1 MQQLPIIA
9 IVGRPNVGKSTLFN
23 RLAGS
28 RRALVKNDPG
38 VTRDRIVEEMEINGR
53 LFLVIDT
60 AGLDPDADGDLGTAV
75 QEQAMVAVEQA
86 DAILFV
92 VDGKAGLLPEDERVA
107 QILRRSDKPLLMAVN
122 KIDQPAQHGQRMA
135 EFYRLGLALEPM
147 AVSAEHGRGVFAALE
162 ALIEALP
169 EIIPEP
175 IETEEQGDGA
185 GERLLKVAIVGR
197 PNVGKSSL
205 LNKLLGSERVVV
217 SDVPGTT
224 RDTIDVRLD
233 TDEGPLLLIDTA
245 GIRRPG
251 RRRATQEQVMAILA
265 IRAIERADVVLQLLD
280 ASEGVTDQ
288 DAKIAGLV
296 RDRGCPTVILLNKW
310 DLMGIDDD
318 KAKASKRLYDEIDR
332 RLGFLNEAPI
342 VAVSAKTGARL
353 SRIFPPVRELAKA
366 AGQEISTSALNRWL
380 KETTK
385 RHPPAMAVRS
395 QSVRRSIKFFY
406 VTQVGTKPPTFVFF
420 CTDPAV
426 IQGSYI
432 RFLENRLREDFALKN
447 TPIRILLRKRTR
459 REDKE

>member
-38 VTRDRIVEEMEINGR
+38 VTRDRIVEEVEINGR
-53 LFLVIDT
+53 PFLVIDT
-60 AGLDPDADGDLGTAV
+60 AGLDPDADDSLGTAV
-75 QEQAMVAVEQA
+75 QEQAMAAVEQA
-86 DAILFV
+86 DAVLFL

-107 QILRRSDKPLLMAVN
+107 QVLRRSDKPLLMAVN
-122 KIDQPAQHGQRMA
+122 KIDQPKQHGQRMA
-135 EFYRLGLALEPM
+135 EFFRLGFALQPM
-147 AVSAEHGRGVFAALE
+147 AVSAEHGRGVFEALE
-162 ALIEALP
+162 TLIEALP
-169 EIIPEP
+169 EPPESP
-175 IETEEQGDGA
+175 ETEEQGDGA

-217 SDVPGTT
+217 SEVPGTT
-224 RDTIDVRLD
+224 RDAIDVRLE
-233 TDEGPLLLIDTA
+233 TEEGPLLLIDTA

-251 RRRATQEQVMAILA
+251 RRRVAQEQVMALLA
-265 IRAIERADVVLQLLD
+265 IRAIERADVVLQLID

-288 DAKIAGLV
+288 DTKIAGMV
-296 RDRGCPTVILLNKW
+296 RDRGCPTIILLNKW
-310 DLMGIDDD
+310 DLLSKDED
-318 KAKASKRLYDEIDR
+318 KAKASKRLYDEVDR
-332 RLGFLNEAPI
+332 RLGFLNDAPI
-342 VAVSAKTGARL
+342 IAVSAKTGARL

-380 KETTK
+380 KETTA

-395 QSVRRSIKFFY
+395 QSQRRSIKFFY

-420 CTDPAV
+420 CTDPKV
-426 IQGSYI
+426 IQGSYT
-432 RFLENRLREDFALKN
+432 RFLENRLREDFDLKN
-447 TPIRILLRKRTR
+447 TPVRILLRKRNR
-459 REDKE
+459 RDDE

>member
-38 VTRDRIVEEMEINGR
+38 VTRDRIVEEVEINGR
-53 LFLVIDT
+53 PFLLIDT
-60 AGLDPDADGDLGTAV
+60 AGLDPDADDDLGSAV

-86 DAILFV
+86 DAVLFV
-92 VDGKAGLLPEDERVA
+92 VDGKAGLLPEDERLA

-122 KIDQPAQHGQRMA
+122 KIDQPAQHRQRMA
-135 EFYRLGLALEPM
+135 EFYRLGLALEPK
-147 AVSAEHGRGVFAALE
+147 AVSAEHGGGVFDALE
-162 ALIEALP
+162 TLIEALP
-169 EIIPEP
+169 ELPEP
-175 IETEEQGDGA
+175 TEADEQGEGA

-217 SDVPGTT
+217 SEEPGTT
-224 RDTIDVRLD
+224 RDTIDVRLETED
-233 TDEGPLLLIDTA
+233 GPLLLIDTA

-310 DLMGIDDD
+310 DLMGLDED
-318 KAKASKRLYDEIDR
+318 KAKASKRLYDELDR
-332 RLGFLNEAPI
+332 RMGFLNEAPI
-342 VAVSAKTGARL
+342 IAVSAKTGARL

-366 AGQEISTSALNRWL
+366 AGQEISTSELNRWL

-406 VTQVGTKPPTFVFF
+406 VTQVGTRPPTFVFF
-420 CTDPAV
+420 CTDPSV
-426 IQGSYI
+426 IRGSYVK
-432 RFLENRLREDFALKN
+432 FLENRLREDFDLKN
-447 TPIRILLRKRTR
+447 TPVRILLRKRTR
-459 REDKE
+459 RGEEG

>member
-38 VTRDRIVEEMEINGR
+38 VTRDRIVEEVEINGR
-53 LFLVIDT
+53 PFLIIDT
-60 AGLDPDADGDLGTAV
+60 AGLDPDAEDSLGSAV

-86 DAILFV
+86 DAVLFV
-92 VDGKAGLLPEDERVA
+92 VDGKSGLLPEDERVA

-122 KIDQPAQHGQRMA
+122 KIDQPAQHRQRMA

-147 AVSAEHGRGVFAALE
+147 PVSAEHGGGVFAALE
-162 ALIEALP
+162 TLIEALP
-169 EIIPEP
+169 EIPEP
-175 IETEEQGDGA
+175 VETEEQGDGA

-217 SDVPGTT
+217 SEVPGTT
-224 RDTIDVRLD
+224 RDTIDVRLE
-233 TDEGPLLLIDTA
+233 TDDGPLLLIDTA

-265 IRAIERADVVLQLLD
+265 IRAIERADVVLQLID

-318 KAKASKRLYDEIDR
+318 KAKASKRLYDELDR

-342 VAVSAKTGARL
+342 IAVSAKTGARL

-395 QSVRRSIKFFY
+395 QSMRRSIKFFY

-426 IQGSYI
+426 IQGSYV
-432 RFLENRLREDFALKN
+432 RFLENRLREDFELKN
-447 TPIRILLRKRTR
+447 TPVRILLRKRTR
-459 REDKE
+459 REEEG